1 MFGPL
6 AEAVQV
12 KGVPTDGSASCSGIA
27 LDDLHVANSAQILFV
42 LVFFFENNVSAGY
55 FDFGVLEKVFYF
67 VVVNSATGD
76 DVSEFFIVVAVSKE
90 QGVVFWDVEDVREY
104 VESVWALM
112 IIGFFA
118 GAFEFVADGDLKLGA
133 VNVFEDE
140 AGPAG
145 DAD

>member
-27 LDDLHVANSAQILFV
+27 LDDLHVANSAQILLV
-42 LVFFFENNVSAGY
+42 LVFFLENNVSAWY

-67 VVVNSATGD
+67 VVVNSTTGD

-90 QGVVFWDVEDVREY
+90 QGVVFRDVEDVREY
-104 VESVWALM
+104 VESV
-112 IIGFFA
+112 
-118 GAFEFVADGDLKLGA
+118 
-133 VNVFEDE
+133 
-140 AGPAG
+140 
-145 DAD
+145 